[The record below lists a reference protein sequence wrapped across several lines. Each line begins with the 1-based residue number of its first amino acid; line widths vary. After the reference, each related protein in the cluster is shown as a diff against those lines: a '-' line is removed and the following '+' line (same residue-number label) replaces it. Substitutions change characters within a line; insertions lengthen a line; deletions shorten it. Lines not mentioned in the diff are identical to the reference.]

1 MTPYYNVYE
10 SGIITTMTSI
20 KHFSIAFGALA
31 LMLLVSFLIVNNS
44 TQFRSVEFGLVALS
58 PRGVGGGYAMP
69 ASGASAPTGLQYSC
83 SSSGTSVN
91 LSWGGSS
98 YQGALPS
105 DEKLAKAAWE
115 AWVLEA
121 FATPVAHAGG
131 GDGGGGGGG
140 DNGGGSNT
148 APSPLDWGT
157 PSHSH
162 SIPAPV
168 SYEVQISSLGT
179 YYTSSTAYT
188 ASIVPER
195 AYSWS
200 VRACA
205 GGECSAWQ
213 AGANFTCYAPPTVS
227 LTADQYSIPYNTST
241 TLRWTSQYTNS
252 CSASGAWS
260 GSKPLSGSESTGNLT
275 KQTTYLLQCS
285 GPRGSTSPSSATISM
300 IYGTGADVTACKSVV
315 RKDESFCL
323 NWDTGTSVP
332 QYCVIQAGTVVIA
345 GPLQSKTGSL
355 DWSIAGETEFTLNCE
370 EGGNINSTTVKVLPE
385 FQET

>member
-1 MTPYYNVYE
+1 
-10 SGIITTMTSI
+10 
-20 KHFSIAFGALA
+20 
-31 LMLLVSFLIVNNS
+31 MLLVSFLILNS
-44 TQFRSVEFGLVALS
+44 SSAFRSVEFGLVELS
-58 PRGVGGGYAMP
+58 PRGVEGGYAMP

-91 LSWGGSS
+91 LSWGGSV

-105 DEKLAKAAWE
+105 DERLVKAEWE
-115 AWVLEA
+115 AWVLKTL
-121 FATPVAHAGG
+121 ATPVAHAGG
-131 GDGGGGGGG
+131 GGGGGGGG
-140 DNGGGSNT
+140 DNGGGNNFS
-148 APSPLDWGT
+148 PSGT
-157 PSHSH
+157 FGGGGGGHGHSV
-162 SIPAPV
+162 PAPV
-168 SYEVQISSLGT
+168 SYEIQISSLGT

-213 AGANFTCYAPPTVS
+213 SGSSFTCYAPPTLS
-227 LTADQYSIPYNTST
+227 LTADQYSVPYNTST
-241 TLRWTSQYTNS
+241 TLRWASQYTTS

-260 GSKPLSGSESTGNLT
+260 GSKALSGSESTGNLT

-285 GPRGSTSPSSATISM
+285 GPRGSTSPSSATIG
-300 IYGTGADVTACKSVV
+300 IEHGVGAEVTACKSVV
-315 RKDESFCL
+315 RRDETFCL

-332 QYCVIQAGTVVIA
+332 QYCVIETGNVVIA
-345 GPLQSKTGSL
+345 GPLQSKTGSI

-370 EGGNINSTTVKVLPE
+370 EGGNTNSNTVKVLPE